1 MNKSKPTKDS
11 KKPAADDKP
20 APQDGGWRETVE
32 SVAMAVILA
41 LLFRGFV
48 AEAFVIPTGSMAPTL
63 DGRHKDL
70 KCPKCGA
77 WYQVSC
83 SPEADND
90 VLTGRHV
97 VNGTCSVCRYTQR
110 LDPLKHPNEGSF
122 SGDRIIV
129 GKFAYDLAEPKRWDV
144 IVFKFPGNAAVNYI
158 KRLIGLPGERVW
170 IVGGNI
176 YTCGKDE
183 SDDALKIARKPPAK
197 LDALLQI
204 VDDTNHIPQDLVKLG
219 WPSRWQN
226 WPSNASES
234 GGWEIRDG
242 GREIVSSGAGDGEHW
257 LRYRHLVPSHDDWQ
271 YIEERKELPPGAA
284 QRQGELIADYYSYN
298 TAAREQAVASPVA
311 SFARWPISLTK
322 SYRPPIDV
330 PQDGPLGDPPPLS
343 SLGEHWVD
351 DLAMECTAEVTSNK
365 GELSLMLVRG
375 GMRHVCR
382 IDLANGKAT
391 MSITDDSGAAVSFQD
406 DDGAEAAAPTTHT
419 TVKGPGK
426 YRLRLS
432 NCDHEMLLWVNGK
445 VVEFDGPTTYDTVDL
460 IEPHY
465 SAADPGDLAPAGV
478 ASRGAA
484 VKLSSLRTYRD
495 KYYIATTG
503 SWGDGNY
510 DYTRGPSAEYIRDV
524 FRDPTQWD
532 APQGLFGERSRR
544 HIEIVLQED
553 QFLPLGDNS
562 PQSSDGRYWQAKDR
576 DERWGDHRYVER
588 DLLIGKALM
597 IYWPHTWNRPI
608 PYQPKV
614 TRMGPI
620 R

>member
-1 MNKSKPTKDS
+1 MNKLKSAKDS
-11 KKPAADDKP
+11 KKPGADEKP
-20 APQDGGWRETVE
+20 APPDGGWRETVE

-83 SPEADND
+83 SPEAEND

-97 VNGTCSVCRYTQR
+97 VNGTCSICRYTQR
-110 LDPLKHPNEGSF
+110 LDPFKHPNEGSF

-129 GKFAYDLAEPKRWDV
+129 GKFCYDLAEPKRWDV

-176 YTCGKDE
+176 YTCGKEE
-183 SDDALKIARKPPAK
+183 SPDALRVARKPPPK
-197 LDALLQI
+197 LEALLQI
-204 VDDTNHIPQDLVKLG
+204 VDDTDHVPEDLVKLG

-226 WPSNASES
+226 WPAASGES
-234 GGWEIRDG
+234 ANWEILKG
-242 GREIVSSGAGDGEHW
+242 GREFVSKGSGDGEQW

-271 YIEERKELPPGAA
+271 FAMERKELPPGVAD
-284 QRQGELIADYYSYN
+284 RQGELIADYYSYN
-298 TAAREQAVASPVA
+298 TAAREQAVSSSVVSPW
-311 SFARWPISLTK
+311 RWPMTK
-322 SYRPPIDV
+322 GYRPPIDL
-330 PQDGPLGDPPPLS
+330 PPDGPLGDPPPAA

-351 DLAMECTAEVTSNK
+351 DLAMECLADVTGNS
-365 GELSLMLVRG
+365 GELSLMIVRG
-375 GMRHVCR
+375 GVKHICR
-382 IDLANGKAT
+382 ISLADGRAT
-391 MSITDDSGAAVSFQD
+391 MSIADPSGAAVSFRS
-406 DDGAEAAAPTTHT
+406 DDGATAAAPTAQTD
-419 TVKGPGK
+419 VKGPGK

-432 NCDHEMLLWVNGK
+432 NCDHEMLLWVNGS
-445 VVEFDGPTTYDTVDL
+445 VVEFDGPTTYHSVDL
-460 IEPHY
+460 IEPKY

-484 VKLSSLRTYRD
+484 VRLTALRIYRD

-503 SWGDGNY
+503 NWGDGNN
-510 DYTRGPSAEYIRDV
+510 DYSQPRSAEQIRDI
-524 FRDPTQWD
+524 FRDPSQWD
-532 APQGLFGERSRR
+532 APQGLFGAESRR
-544 HIEIVLQED
+544 SIEFPLDDD

-562 PQSSDGRYWQAKDR
+562 PQSSDGRYWYAKNR
-576 DERWGDHRYVER
+576 DGVYEAHHYVER

-597 IYWPHTWNRPI
+597 IYWPH
-608 PYQPKV
+608 
-614 TRMGPI
+614 
-620 R
+620 